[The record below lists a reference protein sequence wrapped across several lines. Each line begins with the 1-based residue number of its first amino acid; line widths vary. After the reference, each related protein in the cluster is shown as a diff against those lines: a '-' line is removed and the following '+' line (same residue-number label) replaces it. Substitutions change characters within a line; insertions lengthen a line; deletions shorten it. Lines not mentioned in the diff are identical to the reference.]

1 MWTHETRGIA
11 LSALPAPQGRPVTEV
26 PQRATAAQD
35 ITSKSLTSEMTTTA
49 FPELRQKVAVAS
61 DDTTLS
67 ASRSGRSIWVLL
79 AIVVAIG
86 VTCIWILSARDPNA
100 ERQPSSSRVAA
111 DTTQLG
117 PSSEPNPDCPRLVEP
132 YLAYTA
138 QQINAAIRKWEYLPD
153 FPLTRQLVD
162 LPETRVQAATMKTLL
177 RRHPECSTENLKAF
191 TAVLTQNALLKSVQL
206 EDFTTLVPVGT
217 QVARELA
224 LPIEFA
230 SDGDTSDWR
239 TVLRTIPTDVQ
250 VSAQPSDSPGVRGWI
265 QLISTGH
272 QSAEALS
279 SFDQALRADA
289 KGNIMLMKA
298 LLNEFIAHQPGS
310 GG

>member
-1 MWTHETRGIA
+1 
-11 LSALPAPQGRPVTEV
+11 
-26 PQRATAAQD
+26 
-35 ITSKSLTSEMTTTA
+35 
-49 FPELRQKVAVAS
+49 
-61 DDTTLS
+61 
-67 ASRSGRSIWVLL
+67 
-79 AIVVAIG
+79 
-86 VTCIWILSARDPNA
+86 
-100 ERQPSSSRVAA
+100 
-111 DTTQLG
+111 
-117 PSSEPNPDCPRLVEP
+117 
-132 YLAYTA
+132 
-138 QQINAAIRKWEYLPD
+138 
-153 FPLTRQLVD
+153 
-162 LPETRVQAATMKTLL
+162 MKTLL